1 MADKKIYITDSDMK
15 RLLKLVKTARE
26 FNQEDEKYLRDLESE
41 LGKASIVK
49 SEDIPNNVITM
60 NAKVL
65 LKDLDSKE
73 ELTYQLVFPE
83 DSNPGQDKISVLSP
97 IGTAL
102 LGYNEGDNV
111 EWAVPAGTARLKV
124 KKILY
129 QPEAV
134 GKYDS

>member
-1 MADKKIYITDSDMK
+1 MAGKKIYITDSDMK
-15 RLLKLVKTARE
+15 HLLKLVKTARE

-73 ELTYQLVFPE
+73 ELAYQLVFPE
-83 DSNPGQDKISVLSP
+83 DSNPGQDKISVLTP

-102 LGYNEGDNV
+102 LGYNEGDTI
-111 EWAVPAGTARLKV
+111 EWAVPAGITRLKV

-134 GKYDS
+134 GKYDL

>member
-15 RLLKLVKTARE
+15 RLQKLVKTARE
-26 FNQEDEKYLRDLESE
+26 LNQEDEKYLRDLESE
-41 LGKASIVK
+41 LGKANIVK

-65 LKDLDSKE
+65 LKDLNNEE

-83 DSNPGQDKISVLSP
+83 DANLGQNKISVLSP

-102 LGYNEGDNV
+102 LGYNEGDTI
-111 EWAVPAGTARLKV
+111 EWPVPAGTARLKV
-124 KKILY
+124 KKVLY
-129 QPEAV
+129 QPEAS
-134 GKYDS
+134 GQYNL

>member
-15 RLLKLVKTARE
+15 RLQKLVKTARE
-26 FNQEDEKYLRDLESE
+26 FNHEDEKYLRDLESE
-41 LGKASIVK
+41 LGKANIVK
-49 SEDIPNNVITM
+49 SENIPSNVITM

-73 ELTYQLVFPE
+73 DLTYQLVFPE
-83 DSNPGQDKISVLSP
+83 DSNPAQDKISVLTP

-102 LGYNEGDNV
+102 LGYNEGDTI
-111 EWAVPAGTARLKV
+111 EWYVPAGIARLKV

-129 QPEAV
+129 QPEAS
-134 GKYDS
+134 GQYSS